1 MQTKSNFVIT
11 LSKFC
16 VDYFSVRN
24 YNTNKDKIFKSHLK
38 IIEQRKEII
47 MIGYEKNRP
56 KNTLRRKLINI
67 GIALIVPICVL
78 ILWETIVNAGLVKST
93 LLPPPTKLWKTF
105 CSLIESG
112 KLQSG
117 LFISFQRVAAGFLIG
132 SISGALLGFLMGLFG
147 IVNKALSV
155 FVNILRPIPTIALIP
170 IFIIV
175 FGIGETSNIAV
186 IVVGAF
192 WPMLLNTI
200 SGVQSVD
207 TKLLELAYV
216 YRTRS
221 AKTVFRIILPSA
233 VTSML
238 TGMRL
243 GLGSAWMSV
252 VAAEM
257 IGASSGIG
265 YMIMFA
271 RELAQT
277 ANMYVEVLVIGLV
290 GLLIDRILLLLQ
302 NRFNKKFKGIAG

>member
-1 MQTKSNFVIT
+1 
-11 LSKFC
+11 
-16 VDYFSVRN
+16 
-24 YNTNKDKIFKSHLK
+24 
-38 IIEQRKEII
+38 
-47 MIGYEKNRP
+47 MIGYRKNKSKETP
-56 KNTLRRKLINI
+56 FQKIINI
-67 GIALIVPICVL
+67 VIALVVPVCVL
-78 ILWETIVNAGLVKST
+78 ILWESIVNAGLVKPT
-93 LLPPPTKLWKTF
+93 LLPPPTKLWNTF
-105 CSLIESG
+105 CSLIDSG

-117 LFISFQRVAAGFLIG
+117 LLISFKRVVSGFFIG
-132 SISGALLGFLMGLFG
+132 SVAGAILGFIMGLFG
-147 IVNKALSV
+147 VVNKALTA

-175 FGIGETSNIAV
+175 FGIGEKSNIAV

-200 SGVQSVD
+200 GGVQSVD
-207 TKLLELAYV
+207 PKLLELAYV
-216 YRTRS
+216 YRIKS
-221 AKTVFRIILPSA
+221 VKTVFRIIFPSA
-233 VTSML
+233 VTSMF

-243 GLGSAWMSV
+243 GLGTAWMSV

-290 GLLIDRILLLLQ
+290 GFLIDRILLILQ
-302 NRFNKKFKGIAG
+302 NRFDRKFKGITG

>member
-1 MQTKSNFVIT
+1 
-11 LSKFC
+11 
-16 VDYFSVRN
+16 
-24 YNTNKDKIFKSHLK
+24 
-38 IIEQRKEII
+38 
-47 MIGYEKNRP
+47 MIGYVKNKQKDTP
-56 KNTLRRKLINI
+56 LKKLINV
-67 GIALIVPICVL
+67 GIALVVPICVL
-78 ILWETIVNAGLVKST
+78 ILWELIVKAGLVKAT

-105 CSLIESG
+105 CSLVSSG

-117 LFISFQRVAAGFLIG
+117 LLISFGRVAAGFLIG
-132 SISGALLGFLMGLFG
+132 SLAGATVGFLMGLFG

-155 FVNILRPIPTIALIP
+155 FVNVLRPIPTIALIP

-175 FGIGETSNIAV
+175 FGIGEKSNIAV
-186 IVVGAF
+186 IVVGSF

-200 SGVQSVD
+200 GGIQNVD
-207 TKLLELAYV
+207 SKLLELAYV
-216 YRTRS
+216 YRIKS
-221 AKTVFRIILPSA
+221 SKTVFRIILPSA

-238 TGMRL
+238 TGLRL
-243 GLGSAWMSV
+243 GLGTAWMSV

-290 GLLIDRILLLLQ
+290 GLAIDRILLLVQ
-302 NRFNKKFKGIAG
+302 NKFSRKFKGIAG

>member
-1 MQTKSNFVIT
+1 
-11 LSKFC
+11 
-16 VDYFSVRN
+16 
-24 YNTNKDKIFKSHLK
+24 
-38 IIEQRKEII
+38 
-47 MIGYEKNRP
+47 MIGYVKN
-56 KNTLRRKLINI
+56 KQKDTLIRKVVNI
-67 GIALIVPICVL
+67 GIALIVPICIL
-78 ILWETIVNAGLVKST
+78 ILWESIVNAGMVKAT

-105 CSLIESG
+105 CSLIDSG
-112 KLQSG
+112 KLQTG
-117 LFISFQRVAAGFLIG
+117 LIISFKRVVCGFIIG
-132 SISGALLGFLMGLFG
+132 SAVGAILGFLMGLFG

-200 SGVQSVD
+200 GGVQNVD
-207 TKLLELAYV
+207 VKLLELAYV
-216 YRTRS
+216 YRTKS
-221 AKTVFRIILPSA
+221 SKTVFRIILPSA

-243 GLGSAWMSV
+243 GLGTAWMSV

-290 GLLIDRILLLLQ
+290 GFIIDRILLLIQ
-302 NRFNKKFKGIAG
+302 NRFNRKFKGIAG